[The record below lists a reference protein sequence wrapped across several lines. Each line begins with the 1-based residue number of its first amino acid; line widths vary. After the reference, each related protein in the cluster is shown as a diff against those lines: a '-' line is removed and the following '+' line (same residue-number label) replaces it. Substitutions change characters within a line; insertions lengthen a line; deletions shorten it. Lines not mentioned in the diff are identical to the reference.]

1 MSRRSRV
8 RGAPSVALLLVGAV
22 ALAGCG
28 IEPTAVVESGR
39 AANVPVAAPQSADV
53 LYFVA
58 PDGRL
63 APSVLRDP
71 RMSTGALLS
80 RLLSGPGTQERGS
93 GLSSE
98 LPARTDKMVGP
109 VRVEYRSAKQV
120 TVRLP
125 YFLDAELSDTAK
137 DQLVCTAAVSLDA
150 SAKSEV
156 VLVTED
162 GPMSPLRCP
171 LAR

>member
-8 RGAPSVALLLVGAV
+8 CGAPPVALLLVGAV

-39 AANVPVAAPQSADV
+39 AANVLLAEPRSADV

-63 APSVLRDP
+63 APTVQRDP
-71 RMSTGALLS
+71 RVPTGALLG
-80 RLLSGPGTQERGS
+80 RLLSGPGTQERDA
-93 GLSSE
+93 GLSTE

-109 VRVEYRSAKQV
+109 VRVDHGSAKQV

-137 DQLVCTAAVSLDA
+137 DQLVCTAAVSVDG
-150 SAKSEV
+150 SARTEV

-162 GPMSPLRCP
+162 GPTSPLHCP